1 MLADGQDSSE
11 EGKGYEAGG
20 QRYSDDTVREP
31 CNVMICDL
39 MLYQIEDVFWC
50 NTIAFHVMGFDII
63 SFNIPQYRIRLN
75 SDY

>member
-1 MLADGQDSSE
+1 LIIIFLIVCVFIPSTEGDLMLADGQDSSE

-39 MLYQIEDVFWC
+39 MLYQIEDVF
-50 NTIAFHVMGFDII
+50 
-63 SFNIPQYRIRLN
+63 
-75 SDY
+75 